1 MKFHLT
7 EQPQWRFNKHGL
19 RGTYLLLISTDE
31 LRRGVDSCVR
41 TASSPWLFG
50 LMGSALLHIGLGLAA
65 RHVDSRARSSRRSA
79 PAELHS
85 WPPAVVEISLASAPT
100 AIATQPFRAEPA
112 TLLPLPSPVV
122 AMPSRGHTKTH
133 QAAGAPEIHVSA
145 DVGSTE
151 YDALSYSDPTKMS
164 DFNKVAPSSLQ
175 GAFDDLLAGNQAVS
189 PQPSTTVKNP
199 SFINANDSSIVRPTS
214 AARCDS
220 IEPFDPNWRGPL
232 HTTAQIEIGVSKR
245 GSVAFVHFNKSSG
258 DAELDADFVA
268 SLSKQRFTPCS
279 LADGAEIDCFAKYH
293 IEFDVIRNHHGDL
306 VASLIWTGATD

>member
-164 DFNKVAPSSLQ
+164 DFNKVAPSALQVPFDSL
-175 GAFDDLLAGNQAVS
+175 LTENQAAS
-189 PQPSTTVKNP
+189 PQRMATVKDP
-199 SFINANDSSIVRPTS
+199 SFLNVNDPSIAQPTS

-220 IEPFDPNWRGPL
+220 IEPFNHNWRGPL
-232 HTTAQIEIGVSKR
+232 HATAQLEIGVSQD
-245 GSVAFVHFNKSSG
+245 GSVGFVHFDKSSG
-258 DAELDADFVA
+258 DAELDADVVA
-268 SLSKQRFTPCS
+268 SLAKQRFTPC
-279 LADGAEIDCFAKYH
+279 LMADGGKTDCAAKYR
-293 IEFDVIRNHHGDL
+293 IEFHVICNHHGDL